1 MKIRKLIG
9 HIGAELLDVDLTK
22 DLTPTL
28 IADIRQALLDNLVI
42 FFREQTFTPEQQI
55 HFA

>member
-1 MKIRKLIG
+1 MQIRKLTG
-9 HIGAELLDVDLTK
+9 HIGAELLGVDLNK

-42 FFREQTFTPEQQI
+42 FFREQ
-55 HFA
+55 